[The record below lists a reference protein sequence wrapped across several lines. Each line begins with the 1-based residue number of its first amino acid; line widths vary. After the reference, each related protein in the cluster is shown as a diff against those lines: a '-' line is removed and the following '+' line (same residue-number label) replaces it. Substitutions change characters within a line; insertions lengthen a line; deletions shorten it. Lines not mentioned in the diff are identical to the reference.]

1 MSEKDF
7 TPAQLERLRHA
18 FARYRQAKGLTWK
31 QLAQRLG
38 VKPPSISRFVSGGG
52 GIKLKTAM
60 RFARLVNDDVYQIAG
75 AESIQPGERLA
86 LRAPTTMATADLV
99 ERALQ
104 RPADQ
109 LQATLMRLPRLMAEV
124 ATHPGEWEGRH
135 LLALLEHEGCGQRR
149 RPTYAV
155 QGGCRRRNEGCRR
168 SGGDRGGISSR
179 CRLLPRTPHQD
190 NEPNPHK
197 FPHRPRLFVSTACA
211 SREKYS
217 GNSL

>member
-124 ATHPGEWEGRH
+124 ATHPGAWVAGTRRGGGYPPCTGR
-135 LLALLEHEGCGQRR
+135 CGSRR
-149 RPTYAV
+149 RHRGTPT
-155 QGGCRRRNEGCRR
+155 GGRRC
-168 SGGDRGGISSR
+168 
-179 CRLLPRTPHQD
+179 
-190 NEPNPHK
+190 
-197 FPHRPRLFVSTACA
+197 
-211 SREKYS
+211 
-217 GNSL
+217 

>member
-75 AESIQPGERLA
+75 AESIWPE
-86 LRAPTTMATADLV
+86 P
-99 ERALQ
+99 
-104 RPADQ
+104 
-109 LQATLMRLPRLMAEV
+109 
-124 ATHPGEWEGRH
+124 
-135 LLALLEHEGCGQRR
+135 RR
-149 RPTYAV
+149 R
-155 QGGCRRRNEGCRR
+155 RRQ
-168 SGGDRGGISSR
+168 
-179 CRLLPRTPHQD
+179 RLI
-190 NEPNPHK
+190 
-197 FPHRPRLFVSTACA
+197 CA
-211 SREKYS
+211 SERCS
-217 GNSL
+217 GTSGRW